1 MKCRNC
7 NAKIKESD
15 IYCQECGKRTK
26 ENRFIKWF
34 NDNSKLLCIIASII
48 IGLVILFNVICYF
61 VGPKYLASKYIKA
74 VMNNDYEEIYKL
86 ADLKDSDLVSVKT
99 LRQKIYD
106 YKADEYKF
114 DGIETNGDITL
125 VRYIYSQ
132 NNKKYY
138 VYVEL
143 VKQLNKKLLVF
154 DNYKIVSGKVATD
167 VTLEIPK
174 NSKITLDKKDIK
186 SYLDESTDS
195 YDIYFIDK
203 MIKGTYDVEITLPNG
218 TVVSDKLD
226 IESDQVY
233 NVGNFDIDEALKTTL
248 IDKLNTTLN
257 TLYPNAINNTEY
269 NSTGLTNLKEEYKE
283 LRSYI
288 QINNKLTSISFSDI
302 DVETATYNDNLVITF
317 SIGCNYSVNNGTD
330 SYTGMGYTNIDVE
343 FTYNDGNYE
352 IKSISG
358 LPMNFR

>member
-1 MKCRNC
+1 MKCKYC
-7 NAKIKESD
+7 NSKIKESD
-15 IYCQECGKRTK
+15 IFCPECGKKTK
-26 ENRFIKWF
+26 ESVILKWF
-34 NDNSKLLCIIASII
+34 RNNGKLLCIIASII
-48 IGLVILFNVICYF
+48 IILVILFSIVCYL
-61 VGPKYLASKYIKA
+61 VGPKHLASKYIKA

-195 YDIYFIDK
+195 YDIYLIDK

-233 NVGNFDIDEALKTTL
+233 NIGNFDIDDTLKATL
-248 IDKLNTTLN
+248 IDKVNN
-257 TLYPNAINNTEY
+257 TLYSLYTNAISNTEY
-269 NSTGLTNLKEEYKE
+269 NNTGLNNLKEEYKE

-288 QINNKLTSISFSDI
+288 QIKNSLYNISFNDI
-302 DVETATYNDNLVITF
+302 DVETATYNDNLVVSF
-317 SIGCNYSVNNGTD
+317 SAGCNYTLND
-330 SYTGMGYTNIDVE
+330 STTGMGYINIDVE

-352 IKSISG
+352 IKSIYN